1 MATDDGGTDYI
12 ERLNDLASVDTDS
25 LSQSVTKLVLL
36 PIVAFFGSMATAI
49 EAGADVVILPLR
61 ALAEGAA
68 GVLDGLLGGGGDIID
83 AGAQASAAGTDV
95 FGILAYPIGIAIV
108 LGGAYLLAAYLS
120 EEETSDLL
128 PFTFTDIPGLGTE
141 EDG

>member
-1 MATDDGGTDYI
+1 MAPDDGGTDYI
-12 ERLNDLASVDTDS
+12 SRLNDLASVDTDN

-36 PIVAFFGSMATAI
+36 PIVAFFGSMAAAV

-68 GVLDGLLGGGGDIID
+68 GVLDGLLGGGGDIIE
-83 AGAQASAAGTDV
+83 AGAQATAAGTDV

-108 LGGAYLLAAYLS
+108 LAGAYLLAAYLS

-128 PFTFTDIPGLGTE
+128 PFTTTDIPFLGSE
-141 EDG
+141 EEG